1 MHEILAPFVA
11 LSDPPLA
18 SDRILSLFTAFVSK
32 YLAPF
37 LTDDEFRAL
46 KAGFRLFHLLLLY
59 HDPGRQPYTWWLSS
73 RALQA

>member
-59 HDPGRQPYTWWLSS
+59 HDPGRQAYTCWVSS
-73 RALQA
+73 RALMV